1 MCNFNINRV
10 NILGIPQGGGYSF
23 YNYRKG
29 IQKHICYNL
38 KECEDRVL
46 RINIQ
51 NSVYYLLG
59 EYNLELGIKK
69 IRNRKVHANILN
81 NKITTKHFELTN
93 ILNY

>member
-1 MCNFNINRV
+1 VCNFNINRV

-29 IQKHICYNL
+29 IQKHICYNF

-69 IRNRKVHANILN
+69 RMKLLL
-81 NKITTKHFELTN
+81 K
-93 ILNY
+93 Y

>member
-69 IRNRKVHANILN
+69 RMKLLLKYYKRTESNEFTSYASNI
-81 NKITTKHFELTN
+81 I
-93 ILNY
+93 